1 MAFDLQYRLSGG
13 ASNADPALSIGG
25 AMSSVAV
32 DADALAWASSGI
44 AGVTL
49 VDGFGN
55 TSGAGTLVY
64 TYDATDPTLTWQPP
78 GSTGTYDRA
87 VVVPADGTYLLDTFD
102 HRAITVDV
110 VFASLPGA
118 DDSKGVTVTA
128 ALGNLFDAITSSES
142 MAGATEHR
150 CGYIRNNSGTLTH
163 DLRLFIAR
171 QPTAGDRL
179 AIGVD
184 AAGVGGTA
192 TTIAAA
198 ETEPDGVTFVQPQT
212 YADGGAIAVTLA
224 PGEYVALWV
233 RRTVAPVSATSSTED
248 LSRIGI
254 FSLSY

>member
-1 MAFDLQYRLSGG
+1 MAFDLQYRRSGG
-13 ASNADPALSIGG
+13 ASNADPALSLGG

-49 VDGFGN
+49 VDGNGN
-55 TSGAGTLVY
+55 ASGAGTLVY
-64 TYDATDPTLTWQPP
+64 TYDATNPTLTWQPP

-212 YADGGAIAVTLA
+212 YADGDAIAVTLA
-224 PGEYVALWV
+224 PGEFVALWV
-233 RRTVAPVSATSSTED
+233 RRTVAPVSATSSAED